1 MILITGGS
9 GYLGGRL
16 AEFLSN
22 SQIKKIAITVRKES
36 KTLRKKLPN
45 CDVRILDITKPDNI
59 KKALTDITDVIH
71 LISLNAKNSAE
82 SPELAEKI
90 NAHGTL
96 DLVKTSLDSGVK
108 RFIYISTAHVYG
120 APLVGEINE
129 MTPALASHPYA
140 TSHLQAEKYI
150 KKAAVSS
157 DTKFTILRLSNAVG
171 NPIMKD
177 TDCWMLVVNDICKQI
192 VTSQTMR
199 FSSQRNIERDYIS
212 IEEICRTIS
221 YILCDETN
229 NYEGIYNFGSGK
241 SISLESLAN
250 LISERAKVILGI
262 DARIYFPN
270 QSSEPTKPL
279 SYSISKIQRE
289 GITISNSLNNE
300 IDKLLIKSNNWFK
313 EGLN

>member
-22 SQIKKIAITVRKES
+22 AQIKKIAITARKES
-36 KTLRKKLPN
+36 KALRKRLPN

-71 LISLNAKNSAE
+71 LISLNAKDSAE
-82 SPELAEKI
+82 NPELAEKI
-90 NAHGTL
+90 NAYGTL
-96 DLVKTSLDSGVK
+96 DLIKTSIDSGVK

-140 TSHLQAEKYI
+140 TSHLQAEQYI
-150 KKAAVSS
+150 KKAAVSTK
-157 DTKFTILRLSNAVG
+157 TKFTILRLSNAIG
-171 NPIMKD
+171 SPIMKD

-199 FSSQRNIERDYIS
+199 FSSQRTIERDYIS
-212 IEEICRTIS
+212 IEEICRIIS
-221 YILCDETN
+221 HILCDETN
-229 NYEGIYNFGSGK
+229 NFQGVYNFGSGK
-241 SISLESLAN
+241 SISLENLAN

-262 DARIYFPN
+262 DVRIYFPN
-270 QSSEPTKPL
+270 QTSEPTKPL

>member
-22 SQIKKIAITVRKES
+22 AQIKKIAITARKES
-36 KTLRKKLPN
+36 KALRKRLPN

-71 LISLNAKNSAE
+71 LISLNAKDSAE

-90 NAHGTL
+90 NAYGTL
-96 DLVKTSLDSGVK
+96 DLIKTSIDSGVK

-150 KKAAVSS
+150 KKAAVSTK
-157 DTKFTILRLSNAVG
+157 TKFTILRLSNAIG
-171 NPIMKD
+171 SPIMKD

-212 IEEICRTIS
+212 IEEICRIIS
-221 YILCDETN
+221 HILCDETN
-229 NYEGIYNFGSGK
+229 NFQGVYNFGSGK
-241 SISLESLAN
+241 SISLENLAN

-262 DARIYFPN
+262 DVRIYFPN
-270 QSSEPTKPL
+270 QTSEPTKPL
-279 SYSISKIQRE
+279 SYSISKIKRE

>member
-22 SQIKKIAITVRKES
+22 AQIKKIAITARKES
-36 KTLRKKLPN
+36 KALRKRLPN

-71 LISLNAKNSAE
+71 LISLNAKDSAE

-90 NAHGTL
+90 NAYGTL
-96 DLVKTSLDSGVK
+96 DLIKTSIDSGVK

-150 KKAAVSS
+150 KKAAVSTK
-157 DTKFTILRLSNAVG
+157 TKFTILRLSNAIG
-171 NPIMKD
+171 SPIMKD

-199 FSSQRNIERDYIS
+199 FSSQRTIERDYIS
-212 IEEICRTIS
+212 IEEICRIIS
-221 YILCDETN
+221 HILCDETN
-229 NYEGIYNFGSGK
+229 NFQGVYNFGSGK
-241 SISLESLAN
+241 SISLENLAN

-262 DARIYFPN
+262 DVRIYFPN
-270 QSSEPTKPL
+270 QTSVPTKPL

>member
-22 SQIKKIAITVRKES
+22 AQIKKIAITARKES
-36 KTLRKKLPN
+36 KALRKRLPN
-45 CDVRILDITKPDNI
+45 CDLRILDITKPDNI

-71 LISLNAKNSAE
+71 LISLNAKDSAE

-90 NAHGTL
+90 NAYGTL
-96 DLVKTSLDSGVK
+96 DLIKTSIDSGVK

-150 KKAAVSS
+150 KKAAVSTK
-157 DTKFTILRLSNAVG
+157 TKFTILRLSNAIG
-171 NPIMKD
+171 SPIMKD

-212 IEEICRTIS
+212 IEEICRIIS
-221 YILCDETN
+221 HILCDETN
-229 NYEGIYNFGSGK
+229 NFQGVYNFGSGK
-241 SISLESLAN
+241 SISLENLAN

-262 DARIYFPN
+262 DVRIYFPN
-270 QSSEPTKPL
+270 QTSVPTKPL

-300 IDKLLIKSNNWFK
+300 IDQLLIKSNNWFK